1 MYPANWHGGRFA
13 PTIPASIHDAF
24 FMSHNTDIARR
35 DLRHVWHPCTQMQD
49 HETLPIIPI
58 RRAEGVWLED
68 FDGKRYLDAVSSWWV
83 NLFGHANPRINTA
96 VKEQLDTM
104 EHVILA
110 GFTHEPIVELSE
122 RLVALAPPG
131 LTRCFYA
138 DNGSA
143 ATEVALKMSVHFW
156 RNMGKPEKVR
166 FISLE
171 NGYHGETLGSLSVT
185 DIPLFSATYAPLLK
199 EHLRAPS
206 PDCSRREEGVSW
218 EEHSRRQFEG
228 MEKLLQQHH
237 HEVAAVIIEPL
248 VQGAAGMKMYHP
260 VYLSLLRKAC
270 DRYGVHL
277 IADEIAVGFGR
288 TGTLFA
294 CEQAGITPHFLC
306 LSKGLTA
313 GYLPMSVVMTTEAVY
328 DAFYDRY
335 ETLKGFLHSHS
346 YTGNALAA
354 RAALA
359 SLDIFA
365 SDNVIEKNRELARV
379 MADALLPLHS
389 HPNVLEVRQTGM
401 IAAVELVQ
409 DKASRKPFDWH
420 ERRGLKIFEHALA
433 NGVLLRPIGN
443 VVYFIPPYVITPDEI
458 RFMVRV
464 ATAAI
469 DHALSGTAVGDDNSV
484 ALP

>member
-1 MYPANWHGGRFA
+1 MSQNLS
-13 PTIPASIHDAF
+13 IAS
-24 FMSHNTDIARR
+24 R

-49 HETLPIIPI
+49 HETLPVIPV
-58 RRAEGVWLED
+58 RRGEGVWLED

-83 NLFGHANPRINTA
+83 NLFGHANPRINA
-96 VKEQLDTM
+96 AIKEQLDTL

-110 GFTHEPIVELSE
+110 GFTHEPIIELSE

-131 LTRCFYA
+131 LTRCFYG

-143 ATEVALKMSVHFW
+143 AIEIALKMSLHFW
-156 RNMGKPEKVR
+156 RNTGKPEKTR

-206 PDCSRREEGVSW
+206 PDCSRREEGESW
-218 EEHSRRQFEG
+218 EDFSRRQFEG
-228 MEKLLQQHH
+228 MERLLQQHH
-237 HEVAAVIIEPL
+237 HEVAAVIVEPL

-260 VYLSLLRKAC
+260 VYLTLLRKAC
-270 DRYGVHL
+270 DHFGVHL

-313 GYLPMSVVMTTEAVY
+313 GYLPMSVVMTTEAIY
-328 DAFYDRY
+328 AAFYDRY

-365 SDNVIEKNRELARV
+365 SDNVIGRNRELARV
-379 MADALLPLHS
+379 MSDALAPLAS

-401 IAAVELVQ
+401 IAAIELVQ
-409 DKASRKPFDWH
+409 DRKTRAPFDWR

-458 RFMVRV
+458 RFMVQV
-464 ATAAI
+464 ATRAIESALAAPASPATS
-469 DHALSGTAVGDDNSV
+469 HQLSI
-484 ALP
+484 P

>member
-1 MYPANWHGGRFA
+1 MPFDPSKRPATMNKND
-13 PTIPASIHDAF
+13 SIAQ
-24 FMSHNTDIARR
+24 R

-49 HETLPIIPI
+49 HERLPIIPVQ
-58 RRAEGVWLED
+58 RGQGVWLQD
-68 FDGKRYLDAVSSWWV
+68 FEGKQYLDAVSSWWV
-83 NLFGHANPRINTA
+83 NLFGHANPRINNA
-96 VKEQLDTM
+96 VKKQLDTL

-131 LTRCFYA
+131 LTRCFYG

-143 ATEVALKMSVHFW
+143 ATEIALKMSLHFW
-156 RNMGKPEKVR
+156 RNTGKPEKTR
-166 FISLE
+166 FICLE

-185 DIPLFSATYAPLLK
+185 DIPLFSSTYAPLLK

-206 PDCSRREEGVSW
+206 PDCSRRDEGESW
-218 EEHSRRQFEG
+218 EAYSRRQFAG
-228 MEKLLQQHH
+228 MEKLLEQHH
-237 HEVAAVIIEPL
+237 AEVCAVILEPL

-260 VYLSLLRKAC
+260 VYLTLLREAC
-270 DRYGVHL
+270 NRYGVHL

-288 TGTLFA
+288 TGTMFA
-294 CEQAGITPHFLC
+294 CEQAGITPDFLC

-313 GYLPMSVVMTTEAVY
+313 GYLPMSVVMTTEHVY
-328 DAFYDRY
+328 AAFYDSY
-335 ETLKGFLHSHS
+335 ESLKGFLHSHS

-354 RAALA
+354 SAALA

-365 SDNVIEKNRELARV
+365 SDNVLENNRGLARV
-379 MADALLPLHS
+379 MADAMAPLAQ

-409 DKASRKPFDWH
+409 DKKTRAGFDWR
-420 ERRGLKIFEHALA
+420 ERRGLGIFEHALA
-433 NGVLLRPIGN
+433 RGVLLRPIGN

-458 RFMVRV
+458 RMMVNV
-464 ATAAI
+464 AGDAI
-469 DHALSGTAVGDDNSV
+469 DHVTRTRSAVAHGLTGNDDAV
-484 ALP
+484 VLP